1 MADGAE
7 AVVQG
12 HITDRWDILSSYT
25 FLHAEV
31 VSSES
36 YPNAFG
42 KPLNNVPEN
51 LFNLR
56 TLLFD
61 LDNVAQRISA
71 GDPNSTNAVKLTG
84 IYHNLL
90 RRWAEV

>member
-51 LFNLR
+51 LFNFGPCCLTWTTWR
-56 TLLFD
+56 SG
-61 LDNVAQRISA
+61 SA
-71 GDPNSTNAVKLTG
+71 RAILTPPM
-84 IYHNLL
+84 
-90 RRWAEV
+90 R

>member
-61 LDNVAQRISA
+61 VAQRISA
-71 GDPNSTNAVKLTG
+71 GDPNSPYEVKLTG

>member
-61 LDNVAQRISA
+61 VAQRISA
-71 GDPNSTNAVKLTG
+71 GDPNSPNAVKLTG